1 MHTSHKSGETIF
13 CFNHPFLHEPKL
25 FHKTPTLSL
34 NQTLTSTQTLDRDPL
49 FPQHSPPAL
58 PCATLPGDELL
69 DRAHGV
75 QAAGRGEGK
84 KRGHGKEARAGA
96 SRRTDVP
103 KLATGCRRP
112 FSLRPLS
119 SCLRSPSKL
128 TVTCPSPN
136 PPPHA
141 HPHNQLLSIS
151 SLAAARYPC
160 TACAQGQVS
169 ACVWRRSQR
178 RVCSIGESG
187 KHRQIWLG
195 P

>member
-1 MHTSHKSGETIF
+1 MSIDSCSRHAHQSRERRDNF
-13 CFNHPFLHEPKL
+13 CF
-25 FHKTPTLSL
+25 
-34 NQTLTSTQTLDRDPL
+34 NQTLTSKQTLDRDPL
-49 FPQHSPPAL
+49 FPQPSPPAL

-75 QAAGRGEGK
+75 QAAGRAHGVQAAGRGEGK
-84 KRGHGKEARAGA
+84 KRGHDKEAREGA

-119 SCLRSPSKL
+119 SCLRSPSKP
-128 TVTCPSPN
+128 TVTCPSPT

-141 HPHNQLLSIS
+141 HAHNQLLSIT

-160 TACAQGQVS
+160 TTCAQGEVG
-169 ACVWRRSQR
+169 ACVLGRSQS

-187 KHRQIWLG
+187 KHRQTWLG

>member
-1 MHTSHKSGETIF
+1 M
-13 CFNHPFLHEPKL
+13 
-25 FHKTPTLSL
+25 
-34 NQTLTSTQTLDRDPL
+34 QTLYRDPL
-49 FPQHSPPAL
+49 PPQPSPPAL
-58 PCATLPGDELL
+58 PGATRPGDELL

-75 QAAGRGEGK
+75 QAAGGAHGVQAAGRGK
-84 KRGHGKEARAGA
+84 RRGHGKETRAGA

-119 SCLRSPSKL
+119 SCLRSPSKP

-178 RVCSIGESG
+178 RGCSIGESG